1 MPSTILSEDNP
12 TKTIYPNTFEITEES
27 VHQVIDNTFEYSSK
41 NWVSKASLHLLDERN
56 NTKNRLHRRN
66 IVIIKEQWKHLSKQ
80 AQQSYQTDEQEYSK
94 EYSKQLE
101 KSNSQGSSMKIR
113 KIMNE
118 INESE
123 PS

>member
-1 MPSTILSEDNP
+1 M
-12 TKTIYPNTFEITEES
+12 
-27 VHQVIDNTFEYSSK
+27 HQVIDNTFEYSSK

>member
-1 MPSTILSEDNP
+1 M
-12 TKTIYPNTFEITEES
+12 
-27 VHQVIDNTFEYSSK
+27 HQVIDNTFEHSSK
-41 NWVSKASLHLLDERN
+41 NWVSKASLHLLGERN
-56 NTKNRLHRRN
+56 NTNNRLHQRN

-80 AQQSYQTDEQEYSK
+80 AQQSYQTGEQEYSK

-101 KSNSQGSSMKIR
+101 KSNSQGSSMKLR